1 MSDPIPRER
10 VERTAEAPVD
20 TLLIV
25 EETVLAM
32 SAQPH
37 AETQVMQGVDR
48 TAMCDAAARMRSE
61 VGLSS
66 WKEKH
71 CGRVQAN
78 ITAFLLISDTRLN
91 QFGGLL
97 ALQSR
102 LPADKAPMSKIA
114 PELEGVALAK

>member
-1 MSDPIPRER
+1 MSDPIPHER

-48 TAMCDAAARMRSE
+48 TAMCDAAVRMRSE

-91 QFGGLL
+91 QFGGL
-97 ALQSR
+97 
-102 LPADKAPMSKIA
+102 
-114 PELEGVALAK
+114 